1 MPCKSTTFFLFEQID
16 FYPLKKASRGGGF
29 SGDIKNVNKVLVSNY
44 CCTVLRT
51 VCLSLSSVRK
61 SVLLFAFYPVS
72 ISRLDRFFVQ
82 FKVDG

>member
-44 CCTVLRT
+44 SC
-51 VCLSLSSVRK
+51 
-61 SVLLFAFYPVS
+61 
-72 ISRLDRFFVQ
+72 I
-82 FKVDG
+82 